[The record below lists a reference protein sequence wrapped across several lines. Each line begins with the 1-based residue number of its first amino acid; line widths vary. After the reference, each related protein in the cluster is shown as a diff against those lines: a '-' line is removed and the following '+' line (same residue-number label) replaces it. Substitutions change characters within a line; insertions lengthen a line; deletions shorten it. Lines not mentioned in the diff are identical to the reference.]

1 MILPELTGCNTLR
14 ARNALLEETGM
25 AVEFAFED
33 RTIRARKGES
43 LLAALVASGELRLRV
58 TEEGEF
64 RGPFCG
70 MGVCQECLLEVDGRC
85 SRRACMTRVE
95 TGMTVRRQ
103 TNRVAVEPERHDLPP
118 GRWQAEPARTPQ
130 IAVIGG
136 GPAGMSAAAM
146 AAHSGADVLLIDERT
161 QPGGQYFKQP
171 LAAGDFRPA
180 DIDDR
185 QYAGGRELI
194 GRLKASG
201 ARQMP
206 GARVAGVYEPM
217 DLVVTT
223 GTGTGLVRPQ
233 ALIVATGAYEAA
245 YPFDGWTLP
254 GVMTTGAAQTLLRS
268 YRVLPGRRVVV
279 AGNGPLN
286 FQLATELLKSGA
298 DVVAVIEAARRPG
311 LLAASSLL
319 GMMTADARLT
329 ATGAGY
335 LALLARRGIPLVYG
349 RRIDRI
355 ESGGQ
360 GNRPQLRVV
369 AGCLSG
375 SDTEDREF
383 EADAVCLGYG
393 FRPANELLRALG
405 CAQSVNPASGSMET
419 RRDEDCMT
427 NRDGVFAVGDC
438 TRLGGAA
445 AAQAEGIVAA
455 AAALRSLGI
464 PMPAGNRKV
473 LEDARAQLRRQEDFQ
488 RSLWTLF
495 RPAGNLFAGLDE
507 QAPVC
512 RCEGVSLAE
521 LKLAMGEEPQP
532 GPAGIKRH
540 TRIGMGRCQGRY
552 CGITL
557 ERIQAGRKGSPLEET
572 DLWAPR
578 PPVSQIRIAELARL
592 EFPPGESCQ

>member
-1 MILPELTGCNTLR
+1 MVLPEPTGCNTLR
-14 ARNALLEETGM
+14 ARNASLEETSA

-58 TEEGEF
+58 TDGGEF

-70 MGVCQECLLEVDGRC
+70 MGVCHECLLEVDGRC
-85 SRRACMTRVE
+85 SRRACMTMVE
-95 TGMTVRRQ
+95 TGMSVRRQ
-103 TNRVAVEPERHDLPP
+103 TNRVAVEPDRHHPPP
-118 GRWQAEPARTPQ
+118 GRWPAEPARTPQ

-171 LAAGDFRPA
+171 LAAGGLRPA
-180 DIDDR
+180 DFDDR

-194 GRLKASG
+194 ERLKASG

-206 GARVAGVYEPM
+206 GARVAGAYEPM

-223 GTGTGLVRPQ
+223 GTGTGLVRPR

-268 YRVLPGRRVVV
+268 YRVLPGRRILI

-311 LLAASSLL
+311 LPATSSLL

-335 LALLARRGIPLVYG
+335 LAFLARRGIPLVYG

-355 ESGGQ
+355 RSGG
-360 GNRPQLRVV
+360 RRDRLQLQVV

-375 SDTEDREF
+375 NDTADREF

-427 NRDGVFAVGDC
+427 SREGVFAVGDC
-438 TRLGGAA
+438 TRLGGAT

-464 PMPAGNRKV
+464 PMPAGSRRV
-473 LEDARAQLRRQEDFQ
+473 VEDSRAKLRRQEDFQ

-521 LKLAMGEEPQP
+521 LKLAMGEEPQA
-532 GPAGIKRH
+532 GLAGIKRH

-557 ERIQAGRKGSPLEET
+557 ERIEADRKESPLEET

-578 PPVSQIRIAELARL
+578 PPVNQIRIAELARL
-592 EFPPGESCQ
+592 EFPAGESCQ